1 MSSAATN
8 ASTSQV
14 LPLRTKLIY
23 GFGSV
28 AYGIKDNGF
37 ATFLLFYYNQVVG
50 MRADLVSLAI
60 ALALIA
66 DAFID
71 PMVGHFSD
79 RTRSKIGR
87 RHPWLYAAII
97 PIAIAWIALWH
108 PPSLSEWQTFAY
120 LFIVAMLV
128 RMTFSAY
135 EVPALALLPELSRD
149 YHDRTAIMRFRFL
162 FGWGGGLTI
171 MFLAYAIFLVPTP
184 EYETGTLNRDGYSQ
198 YAVLGAI
205 AMVIAA
211 FAAAIGTQKRIV
223 RNYQNSD
230 HQAPSGEGF
239 AEIKEAFSY
248 RPFMLLMFAGVF
260 AFTNQWLIFA
270 LAIYLFTHVWE
281 FTQGQF
287 TIYSA
292 ALFLAA
298 VSAFLIVTPISVRLG
313 KAKSASVLTLF
324 ALILGTLPYWL
335 RILGVFPEPGDP
347 LMVPILLT
355 CFVAATGA
363 SISAMILTMS
373 MIADVSD
380 HYEYEKGRKT
390 EGLFSSGMFFM
401 QKIVNGFGILLSGL
415 IIAAVGLPA
424 GAAAGSVDGDIVDN
438 LALSYL
444 GIATVIGLIG
454 AWAYTLFP
462 LGEEEHAM
470 REAHSTGTP

>member
-1 MSSAATN
+1 MTTV
-8 ASTSQV
+8 AST
-14 LPLRTKLIY
+14 LPLRTKLTY

-71 PMVGHFSD
+71 PLVGHMSD
-79 RTRSKIGR
+79 RTRTKIGR
-87 RHPWLYAAII
+87 RHPWLYAAVI
-97 PIAIAWIALWH
+97 PIAVAWIALWH
-108 PPSLSEWQTFAY
+108 PPGMSEMQMFVY
-120 LFIVAMLV
+120 LFVVAMLV

-135 EVPALALLPELSRD
+135 EVPSLALLPELSRD

-162 FGWGGGLTI
+162 FGWGGGLAI

-184 EYETGTLNRDGYSQ
+184 EYPNGQLNPAGYSQ
-198 YAVLGAI
+198 YAILGAGV
-205 AMVIAA
+205 MVIAA
-211 FAAAIGTQKRIV
+211 LTAAIATQRRIV
-223 RNYQNSD
+223 ERYNSSSSL
-230 HQAPSGEGF
+230 HETAHGLSEFVG
-239 AEIKEAFSY
+239 AFRY
-248 RPFMLLMFAGVF
+248 RPFLLLMFAGVF

-270 LAIYLFTHVWE
+270 LVLYLFTHVWE

-292 ALFLAA
+292 TLFIAAFLA
-298 VSAFLIVTPISVRLG
+298 FLAVTPISMKLG
-313 KAKSASVLTLF
+313 KAKAAALLTIISL
-324 ALILGTLPYWL
+324 ALGTLPYWL
-335 RILGVFPEPGDP
+335 RFAGVFPEPGTALMFP
-347 LMVPILLT
+347 LLLAFLVT
-355 CFVAATGA
+355 STAAG
-363 SISAMILTMS
+363 ISAMILTLS

-380 HYEYEKGRKT
+380 HYEFETGRKT
-390 EGLFSSGMFFM
+390 EGLFSAGMFFM
-401 QKIVNGFGILLSGL
+401 QKIVNGIGILLSGL

-424 GAAAGSVDGDIVDN
+424 GAAAGTVDVGIVDN

-444 GIATVIGLIG
+444 VIATIISLIG

-470 REAHSTGTP
+470 REAQAGSEAVK

>member
-1 MSSAATN
+1 MTASST
-8 ASTSQV
+8 T
-14 LPLRTKLIY
+14 LPLRTKLTY

-71 PMVGHFSD
+71 PLVGHLSD
-79 RTRSKIGR
+79 KTRTKIGR
-87 RHPWLYAAII
+87 RHPWLYAAVI
-97 PIAIAWIALWH
+97 PIAIAWVALWH
-108 PPSLSEWQTFAY
+108 PPSMSEWQTFAY
-120 LFIVAMLV
+120 LFVVAMLV

-162 FGWGGGLTI
+162 FGWGGGLAI

-184 EYETGTLNRDGYSQ
+184 EYTNGQLNPDGYSQ
-198 YAVLGAI
+198 YAMLGAGV
-205 AMVIAA
+205 MVIAA
-211 FAAAIGTQKRIV
+211 LTAAIATQKRIV
-223 RNYQNSD
+223 AQYNNSP
-230 HQAPSGEGF
+230 AL
-239 AEIKEAFSY
+239 AETAHGMSEFVGAFKY
-248 RPFMLLMFAGVF
+248 RPFLLLMFAGVF

-292 ALFLAA
+292 TLFIAALVAFLA
-298 VSAFLIVTPISVRLG
+298 VTPISMKLG
-313 KAKSASVLTLF
+313 KARAAALLTVISLG
-324 ALILGTLPYWL
+324 LGTLPYWL
-335 RILGVFPEPGDP
+335 SYFDLFPAPGTPIMFP
-347 LMVPILLT
+347 LLLT
-355 CFVAATGA
+355 FLVASTAAG
-363 SISAMILTMS
+363 ISAMILTLS
-373 MIADVSD
+373 MIADVAD
-380 HYEYEKGRKT
+380 HYEYETGSKT

-401 QKIVNGFGILLSGL
+401 QKIVNGIGILLSGL

-424 GAAAGSVDGDIVDN
+424 GAAAGTVDAAIVDN
-438 LALSYL
+438 LTLSYL
-444 GIATVIGLIG
+444 ILATVISLIG

-462 LGEEEHAM
+462 LGEEEHAI
-470 REAHSTGTP
+470 REAQRGAPATN

>member
-1 MSSAATN
+1 MTDVA
-8 ASTSQV
+8 QR
-14 LPLRTKLIY
+14 LPLRTKLTY

-71 PMVGHFSD
+71 PLVGHMSD
-79 RTRSKIGR
+79 KTRTKIGR
-87 RHPWLYAAII
+87 RHPWLYAAVI
-97 PIAIAWIALWH
+97 PIAITWVALWH
-108 PPSLSEWQTFAY
+108 PPSMSEWQTFAY
-120 LFIVAMLV
+120 LFLIAMFV
-128 RMTFSAY
+128 RMAFSAY

-162 FGWGGGLTI
+162 FGWGGGLAI

-184 EYETGTLNRDGYSQ
+184 EYENGQLNADGYSQ
-198 YAVLGAI
+198 YAILGACV
-205 AMVIAA
+205 MVIAA
-211 FAAAIGTQKRIV
+211 LTAAIATQRRIV
-223 RNYQNSD
+223 AQYRNT
-230 HQAPSGEGF
+230 PSL
-239 AEIKEAFSY
+239 AETAHGISEFTSAFKY
-248 RPFMLLMFAGVF
+248 KPFLLLMFAGVF

-287 TIYSA
+287 TTYSA
-292 ALFLAA
+292 ALFVAA
-298 VSAFLIVTPISVRLG
+298 FVAFLAVTPISMKLG
-313 KAKSASVLTLF
+313 KARAAALLTVISLT
-324 ALILGTLPYWL
+324 LGTLPYWVNYFDL
-335 RILGVFPEPGDP
+335 FPRPDTAIMFP
-347 LMVPILLT
+347 LLLT
-355 CFVAATGA
+355 FLVASTAAG
-363 SISAMILTMS
+363 ISAMILTLS

-380 HYEYEKGRKT
+380 HYEYETGRKT

-401 QKIVNGFGILLSGL
+401 QKIVNGIGILLSGL

-424 GAAAGSVDGDIVDN
+424 GAAAGSVDSAIVDN

-444 GIATVIGLIG
+444 VIATVISLIG

-470 REAHSTGTP
+470 REASRSGATAT

>member
-1 MSSAATN
+1 MSEAA
-8 ASTSQV
+8 QR
-14 LPLRTKLIY
+14 LPLRTKLTY

-37 ATFLLFYYNQVVG
+37 ATFLLFYYNQVIG

-71 PMVGHFSD
+71 PLVGHLSD
-79 RTRSKIGR
+79 KTRTKIGR
-87 RHPWLYAAII
+87 RHPWLYAAVI

-108 PPSLSEWQTFAY
+108 PPSMSEWQTFVY
-120 LFIVAMLV
+120 LFLIAMIV

-162 FGWGGGLTI
+162 FGWGGGLAI

-184 EYETGTLNRDGYSQ
+184 EYQNGQLNAEGYSQ
-198 YAVLGAI
+198 YAILGACV
-205 AMVIAA
+205 MVIAA
-211 FAAAIGTQKRIV
+211 LTAAIGTQKRIV
-223 RNYQNSD
+223 AQYNSSTALTETA
-230 HQAPSGEGF
+230 HGM
-239 AEIKEAFSY
+239 AEFVGAFKY
-248 RPFMLLMFAGVF
+248 RPFLLLMFAGVF

-281 FTQGQF
+281 FSQGMF
-287 TIYSA
+287 TAYSA
-292 ALFLAA
+292 TLFAA
-298 VSAFLIVTPISVRLG
+298 AFVAFLMVTPISMKLG
-313 KAKSASVLTLF
+313 KARAAALLTVVSL
-324 ALILGTLPYWL
+324 ALGTLPYWL
-335 RILGVFPEPGDP
+335 RFAGMFPEAGEPMMFP
-347 LMVPILLT
+347 LLLA
-355 CFVAATGA
+355 FLVASTA
-363 SISAMILTMS
+363 SGISAMILTLS

-380 HYEYEKGRKT
+380 HYEYETGRKT

-401 QKIVNGFGILLSGL
+401 QKIVNGVGILLSGL

-424 GAAAGSVDGDIVDN
+424 GAAAGTVDSAIVDN

-444 GIATVIGLIG
+444 ILATVISLIG

-462 LGEEEHAM
+462 LGEAEHAI
-470 REAHSTGTP
+470 REASRSGATTT

>member
-1 MSSAATN
+1 MTSASSSSP
-8 ASTSQV
+8 ASSL
-14 LPLRTKLIY
+14 LPLRTKLTY

-37 ATFLLFYYNQVVG
+37 ATFLLFYYNQVIG
-50 MRADLVSLAI
+50 LRADLVSLAI

-79 RTRSKIGR
+79 RTRTKIGR
-87 RHPWLYAAII
+87 RHPWLYASVF

-108 PPSLSEWQTFAY
+108 PPSLNEWQTFGY
-120 LFIVAMLV
+120 LFVIAMLV
-128 RMTFSAY
+128 RMAFSAY

-162 FGWGGGLTI
+162 FGWGGGLAI

-184 EYETGTLNRDGYSQ
+184 EYANGQLNREGYSQ
-198 YAVLGAI
+198 YALLGAVVMI
-205 AMVIAA
+205 VAA
-211 FAAAIGTQKRIV
+211 LTAAIGTQKRIV
-223 RNYQNSD
+223 ANYNNANS
-230 HQAPSGEGF
+230 QPETSEGLGE
-239 AEIKEAFSY
+239 IREAFKY

-287 TIYSA
+287 SLYSA
-292 ALFLAA
+292 MLFIAA
-298 VSAFLIVTPISVRLG
+298 ITAFLIVTPISKRLG
-313 KAKSASVLTLF
+313 KAKAASLLTIL
-324 ALILGTLPYWL
+324 ALVLGTLPYWL
-335 RILGVFPEPGDP
+335 RIIGAFPEPGDP
-347 LMVPILLT
+347 LMLPILLA
-355 CFVAATGA
+355 CFVAGTGA
-363 SISAMILTMS
+363 SISAMILTLS

-380 HYEYEKGRKT
+380 HYEYEMGRKT

-401 QKIVNGFGILLSGL
+401 QKIVNGVGILLSGL

-424 GAAAGSVDGDIVDN
+424 GAAAGTVDGDIVDN

-444 GIATVIGLIG
+444 AIATALGLIG

-470 REAHSTGTP
+470 REAHAKEQQ

>member
-1 MSSAATN
+1 MTAI
-8 ASTSQV
+8 AST
-14 LPLRTKLIY
+14 LPLRTKLTY

-71 PMVGHFSD
+71 PLVGHMSD
-79 RTRSKIGR
+79 RTRTKIGR
-87 RHPWLYAAII
+87 RHPWLYAAVI
-97 PIAIAWIALWH
+97 PIAVAWIALWH
-108 PPSLSEWQTFAY
+108 PPGMSEMQMFVY
-120 LFIVAMLV
+120 LFVVAMLV

-135 EVPALALLPELSRD
+135 EVPSLALLPELSRD

-162 FGWGGGLTI
+162 FGWGGGLAI

-184 EYETGTLNRDGYSQ
+184 EYENGQLNPAGYSS
-198 YAVLGAI
+198 YAILGAGVMI
-205 AMVIAA
+205 IAA
-211 FAAAIGTQKRIV
+211 LTAAIATQKRIV
-223 RNYQNSD
+223 ARYNSSSSL
-230 HQAPSGEGF
+230 HETTHGLSEFVG
-239 AEIKEAFSY
+239 AFRY
-248 RPFMLLMFAGVF
+248 RPFLLLMFAGVF

-270 LAIYLFTHVWE
+270 LVLYLFTHVWE

-292 ALFLAA
+292 TLFVAALAAFLA
-298 VSAFLIVTPISVRLG
+298 VTPISMKLG
-313 KAKSASVLTLF
+313 KAKAAALLTVISL
-324 ALILGTLPYWL
+324 ALGTLPYWL
-335 RILGVFPEPGDP
+335 RFAGVFPEPGTALMFP
-347 LMVPILLT
+347 LLLAFLVT
-355 CFVAATGA
+355 STAAG
-363 SISAMILTMS
+363 ISAMILTLS

-380 HYEYEKGRKT
+380 HYEFETGRKT
-390 EGLFSSGMFFM
+390 EGLFSAGMFFM
-401 QKIVNGFGILLSGL
+401 QKIVNGIGILLSGL

-424 GAAAGSVDGDIVDN
+424 GAAAGTVDVGIVNN

-444 GIATVIGLIG
+444 VIATIISLIG

-470 REAHSTGTP
+470 REAQAGSEAAN